1 MVNNAHP
8 HTIGVLY
15 PGEMGASFA
24 KLLGDAGYRVVTTL
38 EGRSTRTHRL
48 CREAG
53 LSVVDSLAELLRD
66 SAVVISL
73 VSPGAVL
80 SVAKEVATHLSG
92 LERPGGRL
100 LYMDAN
106 SISPMAVAQITE
118 VLRRVPVDF
127 VDASIF
133 GLAS

>member
-1 MVNNAHP
+1 MVNHAHP

-73 VSPGAVL
+73 VSPGAAL
-80 SVAKEVATHLSG
+80 SLAKGVATLLDG
-92 LERPGGRL
+92 LERPGRKV
-100 LYMDAN
+100 LYMD
-106 SISPMAVAQITE
+106 
-118 VLRRVPVDF
+118 
-127 VDASIF
+127 
-133 GLAS
+133 G